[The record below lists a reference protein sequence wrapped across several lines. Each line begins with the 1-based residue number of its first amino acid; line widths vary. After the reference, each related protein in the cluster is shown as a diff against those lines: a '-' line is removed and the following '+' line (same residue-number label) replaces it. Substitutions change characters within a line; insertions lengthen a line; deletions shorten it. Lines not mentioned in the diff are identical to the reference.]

1 LKIRGDRTHLSV
13 TTFEEV
19 DLPALAVLVG
29 VNGSGKSQFLQAIEM
44 GSIATDL
51 IGPAYDDPQQPP
63 AGPHPHIVRIEHGV
77 SSPTMLDGV
86 AQSNLTVQNIPH
98 TMPHRHYVGPEHFD
112 ILRASVLEQS
122 RRELAQLVG
131 EDLLPSI
138 EKHGDIWRL
147 GPVAFAEQT
156 NSMSNI
162 SAITELFK
170 NAEKTVIG
178 GGSEGLPFGVAH
190 QPQVQTLCSLIK
202 GISDRISVSPFEVV
216 AADIEEFNKWGSFKA
231 FDPNVIQVL
240 GAYRDAHVRNDLK
253 TLSDRR
259 SGNSEALSDDDF
271 RGKYGRPPW
280 EAMSEVI
287 QSFGLGYRVSEPPL
301 EPTEQYGF
309 VLKRLDTDVPIS
321 FSGLSSGEKVLL
333 RFALSLFRFD
343 PLRVS
348 VILPRLLLLDEMDAS
363 LHPEMLSRWLES
375 IKSGL
380 IDDQGIHCVLTT
392 HSPTTVALA
401 PEDSLFEIVAGDS
414 RPRKVTKQQALN
426 KLTVGL
432 PTLAFDYAG
441 RRQVFVE
448 SSIDAAQYERII
460 SLLKAQL
467 NLPRSLTFISAGMN
481 GGGDARGGCT
491 VVTQLVSSLTSAGVT
506 SLYGLVDWDG
516 KNKPDGKIK
525 VLGHGTH
532 YTKEN
537 LLLDPLLVSILLM
550 MDQPT
555 GVEFSITLS
564 ELDKAEPERLQQLC
578 EIVISKLGLDPNLTT
593 NRYLNNAELSI
604 PERYNTM
611 PGHNL
616 EQRLLDAFPS
626 LNRYSGSG
634 KHLTDQIV
642 DRVLANYPQF
652 CPAPLAE
659 VFREIGNEDN
669 HQ

>member
-1 LKIRGDRTHLSV
+1 
-13 TTFEEV
+13 
-19 DLPALAVLVG
+19 
-29 VNGSGKSQFLQAIEM
+29 
-44 GSIATDL
+44 
-51 IGPAYDDPQQPP
+51 
-63 AGPHPHIVRIEHGV
+63 
-77 SSPTMLDGV
+77 
-86 AQSNLTVQNIPH
+86 
-98 TMPHRHYVGPEHFD
+98 
-112 ILRASVLEQS
+112 
-122 RRELAQLVG
+122 
-131 EDLLPSI
+131 
-138 EKHGDIWRL
+138 
-147 GPVAFAEQT
+147 
-156 NSMSNI
+156 
-162 SAITELFK
+162 
-170 NAEKTVIG
+170 
-178 GGSEGLPFGVAH
+178 
-190 QPQVQTLCSLIK
+190 
-202 GISDRISVSPFEVV
+202 
-216 AADIEEFNKWGSFKA
+216 
-231 FDPNVIQVL
+231 
-240 GAYRDAHVRNDLK
+240 
-253 TLSDRR
+253 
-259 SGNSEALSDDDF
+259 
-271 RGKYGRPPW
+271 
-280 EAMSEVI
+280 
-287 QSFGLGYRVSEPPL
+287 
-301 EPTEQYGF
+301 
-309 VLKRLDTDVPIS
+309 
-321 FSGLSSGEKVLL
+321 
-333 RFALSLFRFD
+333 
-343 PLRVS
+343 
-348 VILPRLLLLDEMDAS
+348 
-363 LHPEMLSRWLES
+363 
-375 IKSGL
+375 
-380 IDDQGIHCVLTT
+380 
-392 HSPTTVALA
+392 
-401 PEDSLFEIVAGDS
+401 
-414 RPRKVTKQQALN
+414 
-426 KLTVGL
+426 LTVGL